1 MGLGGYS
8 TSYLIMDKWALRPS
22 VWSAKALSKAINHV
36 LSKEAWARAEL
47 MRHTAKQVKLSLPV
61 TQVAFMIDDTGYVQ
75 ALDTTANLDN
85 CNLTLSVSPSVLAEM
100 LATQGELR
108 EKAFKA
114 VKITGDADLAQLIGR
129 LAGQL
134 RWEYEDDLARL
145 IGDAPAHFLVKQV
158 KWLHAAGQSAR
169 RDLMGNVVEYLSEE
183 KQVLIKQAD
192 FALHK
197 SAINETR
204 DALERLEKRIQRL
217 QQGAT

>member
-1 MGLGGYS
+1 
-8 TSYLIMDKWALRPS
+8 MDKWALRPS

-134 RWEYEDDLARL
+134 RWEYEDDLARF